1 MVLTYVNRNQI
12 ASLGRKTRSNG
23 TLNDGTK
30 VRAQKK
36 KEKKITMLRDKER
49 REKSIESIFQE
60 RNTFSRFALFRFR
73 IDSLAFPFIQ
83 GTII

>member
-1 MVLTYVNRNQI
+1 MH
-12 ASLGRKTRSNG
+12 SNG

-60 RNTFSRFALFRFR
+60 RNTFSRFRFR
-73 IDSLAFPFIQ
+73 VDSLAFPFIQ

>member
-12 ASLGRKTRSNG
+12 TSLGRKTHSNG

-49 REKSIESIFQE
+49 REKSIESIF
-60 RNTFSRFALFRFR
+60 
-73 IDSLAFPFIQ
+73 
-83 GTII
+83 